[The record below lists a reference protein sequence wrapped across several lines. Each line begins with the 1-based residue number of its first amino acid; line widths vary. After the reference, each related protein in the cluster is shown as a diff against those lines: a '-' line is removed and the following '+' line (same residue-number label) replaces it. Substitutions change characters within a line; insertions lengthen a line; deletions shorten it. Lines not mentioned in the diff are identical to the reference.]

1 LCLLRRTVLCRIP
14 KDDGASS
21 REESAMKCS
30 NLNCSHRIG
39 LVSYQRGWFDK
50 RRFCSK
56 KCRDDFTVERPRPRP
71 SQQEH
76 LAGSYFNWLF
86 ANATSQ
92 AASRRRN
99 WRKGPLQRIGGRP
112 RSLARIR
119 VESPMSALGQ
129 KPTFCD
135 VQAMSSLPTKKRKF
149 GGAMECPPEA
159 DMSVQRHNRSG
170 LRTSSSHSVS
180 FVSVIWDR
188 RFIAKRRSRLQQRS
202 DK

>member
-1 LCLLRRTVLCRIP
+1 LCRINAAGLINGGFVQRNVETISQSRGRDP
-14 KDDGASS
+14 DLASRNTS
-21 REESAMKCS
+21 PA
-30 NLNCSHRIG
+30 
-39 LVSYQRGWFDK
+39 
-50 RRFCSK
+50 
-56 KCRDDFTVERPRPRP
+56 
-71 SQQEH
+71 
-76 LAGSYFNWLF
+76 
-86 ANATSQ
+86 ATSIGY
-92 AASRRRN
+92 SRTPRRKLLRVTIRRN